1 MQEEQAVNFQPMY
14 GEHQPWFARLFA
26 LYLLIVIIVL
36 LQRGVRFIWVLLKL
50 RKRSE
55 QSESAFSEL
64 SSRIASSKQLA
75 VLTVLVSILNLSW
88 WIADILLGLETAKA
102 PPNLGYILP
111 EIGYVLTAFNLGIIV
126 SIAAFGGS
134 MWAQFA
140 LNRRRNAFLN
150 QK

>member
-1 MQEEQAVNFQPMY
+1 M
-14 GEHQPWFARLFA
+14 
-26 LYLLIVIIVL
+26 YLLIVIIVL
-36 LQRGVRFIWVLLKL
+36 LQRGVRFIWILLKL

-55 QSESAFSEL
+55 QSESVFSEL

-75 VLTVLVSILNLSW
+75 GLTVLVSILNLSW

-102 PPNLGYILP
+102 PNLGYILP
-111 EIGYVLTAFNLGIIV
+111 EIGYVLTAFNVGIIV
-126 SIAAFGGS
+126 SVAAFGGS